1 MKRRNIYLMYAI
13 SLLQGM
19 VFYGPVATLY
29 RQAQGVSVLQI
40 TVIESISLILCLLLE
55 FPWGMIADKIGYK
68 RTLLLCCVLYF
79 ISKIVFWKASGFGG
93 FLLERVILSVVI
105 AGLSGVDSAFLYL
118 SCKKGESQKV
128 FGIYNS
134 LGTAGLLLA
143 ALLFSLFVGDH
154 YRLAGFLTVISYG
167 LAAMLSAGLTEVRRE
182 GERASRTENL
192 WLPLQRIWK
201 NRNLL
206 LLFVGTALLGETHQ
220 TVTVFLNQLQYERC
234 GLNPAAMGYIY
245 ILVTIAGLC
254 GAWSYKF
261 TERLGDLRCAALF
274 YGSAAAACILL
285 AITESPWLSVLGV
298 LMLRISFSLF
308 QPLQTELQNRQIST
322 DNRATALSA
331 NAVIIDSVGA
341 GTNIAFGKLAE
352 TSLPVTFLFGA
363 GLCLVGGTF
372 VLRQI
377 KGTKG
382 HLFRRIAQT

>member
-192 WLPLQRIWK
+192 WLPLQRTWK

-206 LLFVGTALLGETHQ
+206 LLLVGTALLGETHQ

-285 AITESPWLSVLGV
+285 AITESPLLSVLGV
-298 LMLRISFSLF
+298 LMLRLSFSLF

-322 DNRATALSA
+322 DNRATALSV

-363 GLCLVGGTF
+363 GLCLVGGIF

-382 HLFRRIAQT
+382 HFFGA